1 RRTPAPRPAGEPE
14 SGAALRSDSPRRSRK
29 VTLFLRL
36 TGELS
41 TLSCMADPEGRARF
55 ASVLGEQ
62 LDRPVDLRGT
72 RLREDVVVIVRAALN
87 VPRGDRVLASVV
99 GLFEGARAA
108 AAIERIFDEPS

>member
-1 RRTPAPRPAGEPE
+1 M
-14 SGAALRSDSPRRSRK
+14 
-29 VTLFLRL
+29 TLFLRL

-72 RLREDVVVIVRAALN
+72 RLREDVVVIVRAALD
-87 VPRGDRVLASVV
+87 VPRGDRVLASMV

-108 AAIERIFDEPS
+108 AAIERTFDEPS